1 MIAPH
6 LGHLY
11 SMVLCDVR
19 NRWEK
24 LRGNESYFT
33 TGTDEHGLKI
43 QEAAE
48 KKGIP
53 PKEFV
58 DQLSLVFKNL
68 AQLSNIGYDRF
79 IRTTDQDHLKAVE
92 HFWSVLK
99 DKGYIYLGNHHG
111 YYSVSDEAFYTKTQ
125 LFEKDDKLYSKE
137 SGSEVKPFS
146 EENYFF
152 KLSAF
157 KDDLIKIIETNP
169 KFIIP
174 ESRSIEVLNILKTE
188 ELQDLSIS
196 RPSSR
201 LRWGITVPGDE
212 SQKIYV
218 WIDAL
223 VNYITYAG
231 YPSLGKK
238 WPATHLIGKDITRFH
253 CIYWPALLLAA
264 GVEIPQQIVV
274 HGHWIADGFKMSK
287 SRGNVVDPILMAEYY
302 DCDVLRLFLC
312 ENSVL
317 SSDNNF
323 SEKKLF
329 STRSLLTDKF
339 GNLIIRCCAKKFN
352 AERAISSSQ
361 EFDYTKLDQST
372 QNLLNELKNNVN
384 KLYSEMDPKMSDF
397 KTASAI
403 QDIWNVIGQA
413 NHLVET
419 SAPWAKEGEEQDI
432 IIYSA
437 LEAARVCSILIQPFM
452 PTLSKKFLDRMGV
465 EKTGVEYAKFGAD
478 LSYGKGINRS
488 GDVPLLRIKMREI

>member
-1 MIAPH
+1 
-6 LGHLY
+6 
-11 SMVLCDVR
+11 MVLCDVR

-24 LRGNESYFT
+24 LKGNESFFT

-43 QEAAE
+43 QEAAG
-48 KKGIP
+48 KRGIP

-58 DQLSLVFKNL
+58 DQLSIVFKDL
-68 AQLSNIGYDRF
+68 ANLSNIEYDRF
-79 IRTTDQDHLKAVE
+79 IRTTDDDHLAAVRQ
-92 HFWSVLK
+92 FWKVLK
-99 DKGYIYLGNHHG
+99 EKEYIYLGNHHG
-111 YYSVSDEAFYTKTQ
+111 YYSISDETFYTKAQ
-125 LFEKDDKLYSKE
+125 LYEKEDGSLYSRE
-137 SGSEVKPFS
+137 SGAEVKPCT

-157 KDDLIKIIETNP
+157 REDLIKIIETNP

-201 LRWGITVPGDE
+201 LKWGITVPGDE

-218 WIDAL
+218 WVDAL
-223 VNYITYAG
+223 VNYITSAG
-231 YPSLGKK
+231 YPKLTNK

-264 GVEIPQQIVV
+264 GVKIPEQIVV

-287 SRGNVVDPILMAEYY
+287 SRGNVVDPILMAKYY
-302 DCDVLRLFLC
+302 NADVLRLFLC

-323 SEKKLF
+323 SEEKLF

-352 AERAISSSQ
+352 AERAIQNSPKFDISRLDEPTQKLVTNLKQSIDNLYPLMDSKMC
-361 EFDYTKLDQST
+361 EFR
-372 QNLLNELKNNVN
+372 
-384 KLYSEMDPKMSDF
+384 
-397 KTASAI
+397 TAAAI
-403 QDIWNVIGQA
+403 QDVWNVIGEA
-413 NHLVET
+413 NYLVET
-419 SAPWAKEGEEQDI
+419 LAPWSKKGEDQDI
-432 IIYSA
+432 AIYMA
-437 LEAARVCSILIQPFM
+437 LEAARVCSILIKPFM
-452 PTLSKKFLDRMGV
+452 PSLAKTFLDRMGV
-465 EKTGVEYAKFGAD
+465 EKIGVEYAKYGAD

-488 GDVPLLRIKMREI
+488 GDVPLARIKMREI